1 MGFLGRMRYLL
12 QYSGRMTLF
21 SFRLVAAALIVFTT
35 LLIPSSATTAH
46 AVGVDLAVDLV
57 EVRDEATD
65 AFVSRLLDE
74 INARRDAVGTPRLA
88 FVAHGANAALDE
100 FLAHVAPGMMYPNP
114 CMHLTMGDALAW
126 DYVAGYGYGSN
137 PVGEVLACPDPDAS
151 GYWTPS
157 RTAESWLVSPVHADI
172 LYGDP
177 DANAIACG
185 AYAPRKSGRS
195 VAAAAVLCVTYRD

>member
-1 MGFLGRMRYLL
+1 MGFFGRMRYFV
-12 QYSGRMTLF
+12 QYSGHSTLF
-21 SFRLVAAALIVFTT
+21 FRLVAALAIAFSLP
-35 LLIPSSATTAH
+35 LASSARSAH
-46 AVGVDLAVDLV
+46 AVVRDVAEEVV
-57 EVRDEATD
+57 QVRDEATD

-100 FLAHVAPGMMYPNP
+100 FLAYVAPAIMYPNP
-114 CMHLTMGDALAW
+114 CMHLTIGDAVAW
-126 DYVAGYGYGSN
+126 DYVAGQGYGSN
-137 PVGEVLACPDPDAS
+137 PLGEVLACPDTDAS

-157 RTAESWLVSPVHADI
+157 RTAESWLVSPGHAEI

-195 VAAAAVLCVTYRD
+195 LAAAAVLCVTYRD

>member
-1 MGFLGRMRYLL
+1 MRYIV
-12 QYSGRMTLF
+12 QYSDHATCLLRRL
-21 SFRLVAAALIVFTT
+21 LVAA
-35 LLIPSSATTAH
+35 LLVTFAMAFASPPRLAM
-46 AVGVDLAVDLV
+46 AVGPSASAGIV
-57 EVRDEATD
+57 EVRDDATD

-74 INARRDAVGTPRLA
+74 INARRDAVGTPRLS

-100 FLAHVAPGMMYPNP
+100 FLAYTAPSMTYPNP
-114 CMHLTMGDALAW
+114 CMHVTIGDAVAW
-126 DYVAGYGYGSN
+126 DYVAGHGYGTN
-137 PVGEVLACPDPDAS
+137 PVGEVLACPDPDGS

-157 RTAESWLVSPVHADI
+157 RTADSWLESPVHADI